1 VERQSQRSRRIRRQ
15 RQRAIA
21 IAALAVLLVGGIAF
35 ASCSGGPSTS
45 SATTTSPAPAQATSD
60 HKASTAGGPASI
72 EAGVEPWQLG
82 APLSRESVVANGT
95 GLSVLGGI
103 TPSGTSLATVSTIS
117 PAGGAVATA
126 TALATPVHD
135 AAAVALGRT
144 TYVVG
149 GGSPDTV
156 ATVQSLPTPAIPPA
170 TASTVTSAATVVM
183 RFVRVAPSDRRN
195 A

>member
-1 VERQSQRSRRIRRQ
+1 MERQSQRSRRILRQ
-15 RQRAIA
+15 RQRAA
-21 IAALAVLLVGGIAF
+21 TVAVLAVLLVGGVAF

-45 SATTTSPAPAQATSD
+45 SSTTTSPAPSQGTTG
-60 HKASTAGGPASI
+60 HQASTAGSPASI

-117 PAGGAVATA
+117 PASGAIATA

-156 ATVQSLPTPAIPPA
+156 ATVQSLPTPAIPPIA
-170 TASTVTSAATVVM
+170 EITTAPDAIPAATFAVWNAH
-183 RFVRVAPSDRRN
+183 VRA
-195 A
+195 